1 MEQRVRRAR
10 RLLFAALV
18 MAALAVAA
26 PAQEQVGRITSVD
39 GWAEIDAFG
48 AGQFIEAEEG
58 DALYPDSVLRTDFDT
73 WATILVQGQEFEI
86 APRSESGVSA
96 FLAQRVRAS
105 RPGLIARLIRSIG
118 NSLAPPEEDV
128 ADFGGRA
135 SEAATADQYGGF
147 ITDVNVNDEFAEG
160 VEALERGDYREAVGH
175 LKRIEYPEEG
185 DFDLEEYYVQLTYAL
200 LGLGDF
206 DAALDAAF
214 EYQLVEPSVAD
225 VDGLP
230 PRLQML
236 AGIGAFYAGDDR
248 IAERAAGQYIGAVG
262 LKGADAEVIAIR
274 IRAMRERDRRAA
286 DSLERRVRRERSD
299 VDWDSLL

>member
-1 MEQRVRRAR
+1 V
-10 RLLFAALV
+10 
-18 MAALAVAA
+18 AVAV
-26 PAQEQVGRITSVD
+26 PAQEQVGRVTDID

-48 AGQFIEAEEG
+48 AGQYIEAEEG
-58 DALYPDSVLRTDFDT
+58 DALYADTVLRTDFDT
-73 WATILVQGQEFEI
+73 WMTIQVQGQEFEI
-86 APRSESGVSA
+86 APRSESEVSA
-96 FLAQRVRAS
+96 FIAQRKRAD
-105 RPGLIARLIRSIG
+105 RPGVIARLIRSIG

-147 ITDVNVNDEFAEG
+147 ITDVNVNDEFADG
-160 VEALERGDYREAVGH
+160 VEALEAGNYREAVDH

-185 DFDLEEYYVQLTYAL
+185 DFDLEEYYVQLSYAL

-225 VDGLP
+225 VEGLP

-236 AGIGAFYAGDDR
+236 AGIGAYYAGDDR
-248 IAERAAGQYIGAVG
+248 IAERAAGEYIGSVG
-262 LKGADAEVIAIR
+262 LKGADAQVIAIR
-274 IRAMRERDRRAA
+274 ILATRERDRRAA
-286 DSLERRVRRERSD
+286 DSLENRARRERSE